1 MNEELDFCIII
12 TTYNRPDMLYKL
24 LKDIESKKNNY
35 KIKIFIFNDGS
46 TENYDLSEFDV
57 THLKFFPNRGKKKY
71 WEIINQTFN
80 VVKSIKSKYYLYLPD
95 DVMLIDD
102 FFNELIRVYRLID
115 DKNKI
120 CLNILTD
127 GRVNRTNWTNFNS
140 IHYDEYI
147 KTQWN
152 DLCFLADSDFF
163 SRLNYEIKPVPL
175 SRWNGNSNLSSG
187 VGQQISLRLYNM
199 NLNMYHTKKSFV
211 YHGNH
216 ESKMNKVERVVN
228 NLTTN

>member
-12 TTYNRPDMLYKL
+12 TTYNRPNMLYKL

-57 THLKFFPNRGKKKY
+57 AHLKFFPNRGKKKY

-95 DVMLIDD
+95 DVMLIND
-102 FFNELIRVYRLID
+102 FFNELIRVYSLID

-147 KTQWN
+147 KTHEAILDGNFQ
-152 DLCFLADSDFF
+152 AG
-163 SRLNYEIKPVPL
+163 EIAHPVP
-175 SRWNGNSNLSSG
+175 SWANSFK
-187 VGQQISLRLYNM
+187 
-199 NLNMYHTKKSFV
+199 H
-211 YHGNH
+211 
-216 ESKMNKVERVVN
+216 
-228 NLTTN
+228 